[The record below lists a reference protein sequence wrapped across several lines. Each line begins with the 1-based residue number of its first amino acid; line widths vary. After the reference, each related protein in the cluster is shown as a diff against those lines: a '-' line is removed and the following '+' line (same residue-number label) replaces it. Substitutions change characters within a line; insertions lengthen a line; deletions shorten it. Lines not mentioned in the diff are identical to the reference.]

1 MKTNATRFLTGL
13 LTAAISVPALAQ
25 QPPATAAA
33 ATSAAT
39 PATAPVAAPAATPAS
54 AGLVND
60 CLREKNSAFS
70 KWDFGGSVRGRF
82 EVHDGYGIAGVPG
95 SLDFRAQGA
104 DVDNEYFLEKI
115 RFRGGYNDSW
125 WSAMVEGQS
134 SLAQS
139 DQRWAY
145 ANNPF
150 VPGTVAK
157 KGDGPDA
164 DSIELHQAVV
174 SVGNHKEFP
183 VALKLGRMEMSYGD
197 ERLIG
202 AFAWNNIGRTFD
214 GIKLRWQNE
223 WFGADLFAT
232 HPVIPQNGVFDVAN
246 DYDFFSGLYA
256 TTLKIPKNILDVYFL
271 ARNSSAQAAAAAPSP
286 QFPQP
291 SERAIYT
298 VGFRLKSKPGELGGW
313 DYTLE
318 SAYQFG
324 NFVDKRPGAFTP
336 TQSLDQSAYMV
347 AALGGYTF
355 ADVWGKP
362 RLGLEYDYS
371 SGDSDP
377 FDDKHETLDNLFHT
391 NHKFYGYMDFISL
404 QNIQDVCLSLMLKPT
419 AKLNVTIAGHG
430 FWLANTHDSFYNVGG
445 VARGGTS
452 PTLGTGYGVNARY
465 GNFVGNEIDIVGTYN
480 FTRYAQVEAGYGHF
494 FVGDYV
500 QQSLSSPAFGSQDAD
515 FVYVQ
520 INLAF

>member
-1 MKTNATRFLTGL
+1 MKTNVTRLLTGL
-13 LTAAISVPALAQ
+13 LTAVLSVTALAQ
-25 QPPATAAA
+25 QPSAMA
-33 ATSAAT
+33 SAAT
-39 PATAPVAAPAATPAS
+39 PAPAPVAAPVAAPAAPPAS

-60 CLREKNSAFS
+60 YLRDKNSAFA

-82 EVHDGYGIAGVPG
+82 EVKDGYGIPGVPG
-95 SLDFRAQGA
+95 SLDFRDHGA

-115 RFRGGYNDSW
+115 RFRGGYNDKW
-125 WSAMVEGQS
+125 WNALVEGES

-157 KGDGPDA
+157 QGDGPEA
-164 DSIELHQAVV
+164 DSIELHQAIVG
-174 SVGNHKEFP
+174 VGNLKEFP
-183 VALKLGRMEMSYGD
+183 LALKVGRMEMSYGD

-202 AFAWNNIGRTFD
+202 AFGWNNIGRTFD
-214 GIKLRWQNE
+214 AAKGRWQND
-223 WFGADLFAT
+223 WFGMDLFVSR
-232 HPVIPQNGVFDVAN
+232 PVIPQNGVFDVPN

-271 ARNSSAQAAAAAPSP
+271 ARNSSDQAAAAVPSP

-291 SERAIYT
+291 SERDIYT

-336 TQSLDQSAYMV
+336 TQRLDQSAYMV

-355 ADVWGKP
+355 TDWWGKP

-371 SGDSDP
+371 SGDRDP
-377 FDDKHETLDNLFHT
+377 FDDQHETFDNLFPT
-391 NHKFYGYMDFISL
+391 NHKFYGYMDFVSL

-419 AKLNVTIAGHG
+419 PKLNVTLAGHG
-430 FWLANTHDSFYNVGG
+430 FWLANTHDSFYTVAGT
-445 VARGGTS
+445 ARGGTS

-465 GNFVGNEIDIVGTYN
+465 GNFVGNEIDIVVTYN
-480 FTRYAQVEAGYGHF
+480 VTRYAQVEAGYGHF
-494 FVGDYV
+494 FVGDYI
-500 QQSLSSPAFGSQDAD
+500 QQSLSGPAFGSQDAD